1 MKKFLLGVSLLLMM
15 ASCSSIQGLNS
26 DKVLQAGS
34 AAATALTISDAQIV
48 QLCKEYMVKSDK
60 DNTLLPADNA
70 YSKRLTNI
78 MSKFKNISNMN
89 VNYAVYQ
96 SKMINAFASGDGSIR
111 VYSGLMDVMDDEEIF
126 AVIGHELGHLKNKD
140 TRDAY
145 RNAYLMVAARYGI
158 SAINSTAGAISEGM
172 IGDIAQQVA
181 TSAFSRK
188 QEYEADDAALQFC
201 LTNNVNPYA
210 MHNALNVLLQLE
222 KQSGSSGNSGFI
234 KQMLS
239 THPDTAKRAAR
250 AKSNADA
257 TGKGSPNAQIKTNVN
272 TVTPSGTNAGSTTV
286 KPSTTTNKP
295 KTVNVGGSKPK
306 TVKPNQ
312 P

>member
-1 MKKFLLGVSLLLMM
+1 MKKLLGLSLLLLMV
-15 ASCSSIQGLNS
+15 SCVSTKSLNPN
-26 DKVLQAGS
+26 KVLQAGS
-34 AAATALTISDAQIV
+34 AAGSALTISDAQVV

-60 DNTLLPADNA
+60 ENTVLPADNA
-70 YSKRLTNI
+70 YSKRLANI

-96 SKMINAFASGDGSIR
+96 SKTINAFASGDGSVR
-111 VYSGLMDVMDDEEIF
+111 VYTGLMDVMDDEELF
-126 AVIGHELGHLKNKD
+126 AVIGHELGHVKNKD

-158 SAINSTAGAISEGM
+158 SAINPTAGAISEGM
-172 IGDIAQQVA
+172 IGDIAQQLA
-181 TSAFSRK
+181 SNAFSRR
-188 QEYEADDAALQFC
+188 QEYAADDAALQFC

-222 KQSGSSGNSGFI
+222 KQSGGSGNSSMV

-250 AKSNADA
+250 SKSNADA
-257 TGKGSPNAQIKTNVN
+257 TGKGSPNTQIKTNVN
-272 TVTPSGTNAGSTTV
+272 TVTPSGTNSGSTTV
-286 KPSTTTNKP
+286 KPSTPSNKP
-295 KTVNVGGSKPK
+295 KTVNVGGNKPK
-306 TVKPNQ
+306 TIKPN
-312 P
+312 